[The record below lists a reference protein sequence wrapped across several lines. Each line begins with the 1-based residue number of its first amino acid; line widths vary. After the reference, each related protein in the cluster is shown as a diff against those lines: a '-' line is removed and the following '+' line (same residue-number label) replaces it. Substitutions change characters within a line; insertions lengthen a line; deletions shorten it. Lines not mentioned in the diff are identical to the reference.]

1 MKYRMSNSEV
11 TMVLNALAQKFG
23 VTVNWNSETLIPYMQ
38 QLCDKCVKYELTKNI
53 KFLMFGIILIIA
65 GLWVIK
71 MLMKDIA
78 NDPDEEILPAEVWG
92 LLAVFA
98 LISSVLG
105 AVLVGCGL
113 LNVVTC
119 LTFPEK
125 VTIKELQYIYSEI
138 QNFK

>member
-1 MKYRMSNSEV
+1 
-11 TMVLNALAQKFG
+11 
-23 VTVNWNSETLIPYMQ
+23 
-38 QLCDKCVKYELTKNI
+38 
-53 KFLMFGIILIIA
+53 MFGIICIIT
-65 GLWVIK
+65 GLGVIK

-78 NDPDEEILPAEVWG
+78 NDPDEEILPAEVCG
-92 LLAVFA
+92 LLTVFA

-105 AVLVGCGL
+105 VVLVGCGL

>member
-1 MKYRMSNSEV
+1 MSNSEV

-53 KFLMFGIILIIA
+53 IFLMFGIILI
-65 GLWVIK
+65 LTSSVVIK
-71 MLMKDIA
+71 LLMKDIA
-78 NDPDEEILPAEVWG
+78 NDPDEEILPAEVWC
-92 LLAVFA
+92 LLAVLA
-98 LISSVLG
+98 LIFLVVG
-105 AVLVGCGL
+105 GVLVVFGL
-113 LNVVTC
+113 INVVTC